1 MSKDKSL
8 DTDQPHP
15 YYDEATASKESRI
28 RDLFDSLERS
38 GVVYTKDIS
47 EACKLP
53 PQTRFQSEVL
63 KAEEEAFDYEKFKA
77 HVLSKEEE
85 LWNVFSAINQKGDH
99 RLRPDELEVAL
110 KESGIHVTRS
120 DIKALVELIDTA
132 GKGYIDFENWR
143 NFLLLLPHETTLTEI
158 YRYYQTTTQINSDAE
173 VVIPHTDEAARNA
186 YKYLTAGAIAGCVSR
201 TCTAPLDRLKVY
213 LITHTTYQ
221 PTAAQQQTRSAS
233 TVLSALKTLYQNG
246 GLRGF
251 YVGNGLNV
259 IKIIP
264 ESAIKFYVFETSKAV
279 IAQMT
284 GAQDKNSIPVHGRFI
299 AGGLAGLCSQFCI
312 YPLETLKTRIMSS
325 QDGQKSNSKH
335 IALKTIKEMYK
346 TGGPRAF
353 WPGLLMSLMGVF
365 PYQALDMG
373 IYETLKVSYLQS
385 MDKASHMNNLP
396 AGAEKPHPN
405 VLVLWMCGMVSGSI
419 GASSVYPLN
428 MIRTR
433 LQAQGTVAHPYV
445 YTSAWDVAH
454 KTYRADGI
462 RGFYKGLGP
471 TLFKVVP
478 SISISYAVYEFSK
491 RSLGIS

>member
-1 MSKDKSL
+1 MSKE
-8 DTDQPHP
+8 DQVPHP
-15 YYDEATASKESRI
+15 YYDEKSIEKEARI
-28 RDLFDSLERS
+28 RNLFDSLDHKGQ

-47 EACKLP
+47 EACRLP
-53 PQTRFQSEVL
+53 AHTRYASEL
-63 KAEEEAFDYEKFKA
+63 LNSDDENGIDYDRFRA
-77 HVLSKEEE
+77 HVIEKEEE

-99 RLRPDELEVAL
+99 RLKPDELEFAL
-110 KESGIHVTRS
+110 KESGIHVTKS
-120 DIKALVELIDTA
+120 DMEALVQYIDTA
-132 GKGYIDFENWR
+132 GNGYIDFENWR

-158 YRYYQTTTQINSDAE
+158 YRYYQTTTQLNADAE

-186 YKYLTAGAIAGCVSR
+186 YKYLTAGAMAGCVSR

-221 PTAAQQQTRSAS
+221 PHLNTPSQPKASSSAILNA
-233 TVLSALKTLYQNG
+233 VKTIYRNG
-246 GLRGF
+246 GFRGL

-259 IKIIP
+259 IKIVP
-264 ESAIKFYVFETSKAV
+264 ESAIKFYVFETSKA
-279 IAQMT
+279 IMAQMT
-284 GAQDKNSIPVHGRFI
+284 GAQDKNSIPVSARFI
-299 AGGLAGLCSQFCI
+299 AGGVAGLCSQFCI

-325 QDGQKSNSKH
+325 QEGQGVRPSA
-335 IALKTIKEMYK
+335 IKTMREMYK

-353 WPGLLMSLMGVF
+353 WPGLFLSLLGVF

-385 MDKASHMNNLP
+385 MDKAGAHQGLP
-396 AGAEKPHPN
+396 QGEKAHPN

-433 LQAQGTVAHPYV
+433 LQAQGTPGHPFR
-445 YTSAWDVAH
+445 YTSAWDVAR
-454 KTYRADGI
+454 KTYRADGV